1 MTITSKNY
9 DRNYDRNY
17 EEKRGFIR
25 MKVET
30 PVTIRCASLGT
41 ELTGICRDLSG
52 GGLLVELDATLP
64 LATEVEICIQSQ
76 HGHNPMLTARAKVSR
91 VYSRPGSETKPCML
105 GLEITE
111 VL

>member
-1 MTITSKNY
+1 MTIPS
-9 DRNYDRNY
+9 RNY

-30 PVTIRCASLGT
+30 PVAVLCESLGT
-41 ELTGICRDLSG
+41 ELKGVCRNLSG
-52 GGLLVELDATLP
+52 GGLLVELEATLP

-76 HGHNPMLTARAKVSR
+76 HGHSPMLKARAKVSR
-91 VYSRPGSETKPCML
+91 VYSRPGSEKKPCML
-105 GLEITE
+105 GLEIVE